1 MHVYLGYHLRTEHF
15 LARVFDLL
23 QHRLKRHRSFDVDA
37 LLLEADRVRRDAWC
51 KCRRSLLRDQVRT
64 LQLSQNTFDR
74 ARASS
79 ACHFDIEMVLMCL
92 SV

>member
-1 MHVYLGYHLRTEHF
+1 MHVYLSYHFRIEHF

-23 QHRLKRHRSFDVDA
+23 QHRLKRHRSCNVDA

-74 ARASS
+74 TRASS
-79 ACHFDIEMVLMCL
+79 ARHFDIKMILVCL
-92 SV
+92 TV

>member
-15 LARVFDLL
+15 LACVFDLL

-64 LQLSQNTFDR
+64 LQLSQNPGEAT
-74 ARASS
+74 RASS
-79 ACHFDIEMVLMCL
+79 SGPIDIKMVLERL